1 MMGNTINPEEVTD
14 SNLSSPNSNIVIK
27 INDINEIED
36 KNLSETYSKK
46 LTDKRIVKKYFTKW
60 LTHCRRPKIIN
71 SKFIIRDSISNNEDS
86 SEADTSNN
94 DSHGSPEEI
103 EFQHL
108 ELNQYIDVNNS
119 IQEIEVMGRHY
130 KKLNY
135 NAVEKEVNRFYLD
148 ENHKFSAALD
158 ILASYIKGQKIIY
171 MEARYYAEKQL
182 NYMMIPAIALSCL
195 ATVLAEVLEC
205 DNYGRTILACVN
217 AFIALILAII
227 NYLKLDA
234 QAQAHQ
240 TTAHQYDKLQ
250 SSVEFTSGAILLF
263 KNIDKS
269 HEQKKLEQGVLE
281 KLEDV
286 EKKIV
291 EIKETNQFIIPRVIR
306 YRYPVIYNTNVFS
319 VIKKID
325 DHRKKTITRLK
336 NVKNEIRYINLI
348 QKEQHKKH
356 MRMSR
361 EYKYQVM
368 KLFNTKRNLIKEV
381 LLLKS
386 GFSMIDQMFRQE
398 IKNAE
403 IIKQRFW
410 GCGCRRLKLVD
421 YKVYKNKKVGC
432 LDKYICCYNE
442 PLLDP
447 EKINP
452 FLDSLIDP
460 FKEKEEIIDRQ
471 TYLQTLWF
479 QSNEEEWLEKKQELE
494 RISPVMIDKQRKSV
508 FRSDII

>member
-1 MMGNTINPEEVTD
+1 MMGNTINYEGVD
-14 SNLSSPNSNIVIK
+14 NDNIVIEM
-27 INDINEIED
+27 NDIDEIENNQTED
-36 KNLSETYSKK
+36 NSKD
-46 LTDKRIVKKYFTKW
+46 LTDREILKRYFTKW
-60 LTHCRRPKIIN
+60 LTY
-71 SKFIIRDSISNNEDS
+71 SKSSNFTKSNFVIGDNISSNEDS
-86 SEADTSNN
+86 SQTDTSNPYS
-94 DSHGSPEEI
+94 DDSPEEI
-103 EFQHL
+103 EMQHL
-108 ELNQYIDVNNS
+108 ELNQCADSYSV
-119 IQEIEVMGRHY
+119 QEIETMGRRY

-135 NAVEKEVNRFYLD
+135 NAVEKEINRFYLD

-158 ILASYIKGQKIIY
+158 ILASYLKGQKIIY
-171 MEARYYAEKQL
+171 MEARYHAENQL

-205 DNYGRTILACVN
+205 DDYGRTVLASVN
-217 AFIALILAII
+217 AFIALVLAII

-240 TTAHQYDKLQ
+240 TSAHQYDKLQ
-250 SSVEFTSGAILLF
+250 SSVEFTSGAVLLF
-263 KNIDKS
+263 KNIDES
-269 HEQKKLEQGVLE
+269 SEQKKLEQGVLE

-306 YRYPVIYNTNVFS
+306 HRYPVIYNTNVFS
-319 VIKKID
+319 IIKKID
-325 DHRKKTITRLK
+325 DHRKKTITLLK

-356 MRMSR
+356 MEMSR
-361 EYKYQVM
+361 EYKYQIM
-368 KLFNTKRNLIKEV
+368 KLYNTKRTLIKEV

-403 IIKQRFW
+403 IIKQRLW
-410 GCGCRRLKLVD
+410 GFGCRRPRLVD
-421 YKVYKNKKVGC
+421 YSVYKNKKVSC
-432 LDKYICCYNE
+432 FDKYLCCYTE

-447 EKINP
+447 ERINP

-460 FKEKEEIIDRQ
+460 FKEKEEVVDRQ
-471 TYLQTLWF
+471 TYLETLWF
-479 QSNEEEWLEKKQELE
+479 QSNEEEWLEKKDELE
-494 RISPVMIDKQRKSV
+494 RRSPITTGEQRKSI
-508 FRSDII
+508 FRTGIV

>member
-14 SNLSSPNSNIVIK
+14 SNLSSPNSNIVIQ

-36 KNLSETYSKK
+36 DNLSETYSKK
-46 LTDKRIVKKYFTKW
+46 LTERMIVKKYFTKW
-60 LTHCRRPKIIN
+60 LTHSRRPQIKN
-71 SKFIIRDSISNNEDS
+71 SNFIIGDSISNNEDS
-86 SEADTSNN
+86 SEADTSND
-94 DSHGSPEEI
+94 DSEGSPEEI
-103 EFQHL
+103 EMQHL
-108 ELNQYIDVNNS
+108 ELNQCIDNAS
-119 IQEIEVMGRHY
+119 LQEIEVMGQHY

-171 MEARYYAEKQL
+171 MEARYHAENQL
-182 NYMMIPAIALSCL
+182 NYMMIPAIALSCM

-205 DNYGRTILACVN
+205 DDYGRTILACVN

-269 HEQKKLEQGVLE
+269 CEQKKLEQGVLE

-319 VIKKID
+319 IIKKID
-325 DHRKKTITRLK
+325 DHRKKTITLLK

-356 MRMSR
+356 MVMSR

-368 KLFNTKRNLIKEV
+368 KLYNTKRNLIKEV

-432 LDKYICCYNE
+432 FDKYLCCYTE

-471 TYLQTLWF
+471 TYLETLWF
-479 QSNEEEWLEKKQELE
+479 QSNEEEWLENKEELE
-494 RISPVMIDKQRKSV
+494 RSSPIVVGQQRKSI
-508 FRSDII
+508 FRSGIV

>member
-1 MMGNTINPEEVTD
+1 MMGNIINSEE
-14 SNLSSPNSNIVIK
+14 SPGQSSLPNDNIVIEM
-27 INDINEIED
+27 NDINEIED
-36 KNLSETYSKK
+36 NLSENYTKH
-46 LTDKRIVKKYFTKW
+46 LGDKAILKKYFTKW
-60 LTHCRRPKIIN
+60 LKYSRRPKLIN
-71 SKFIIRDSISNNEDS
+71 SKFVIGDNISSNEDS
-86 SEADTSNN
+86 SESDTSNH
-94 DSHGSPEEI
+94 DSEGSPEEI
-103 EFQHL
+103 EMQHL
-108 ELNQYIDVNNS
+108 ELNQCTDNHSVE
-119 IQEIEVMGRHY
+119 EIEAMGQRY

-135 NAVEKEVNRFYLD
+135 NAVEKEINRFYLD

-158 ILASYIKGQKIIY
+158 ILASYLKGQKIIY
-171 MEARYYAEKQL
+171 MEARYHAENQL
-182 NYMMIPAIALSCL
+182 NYMMIPAIALSAM

-205 DNYGRTILACVN
+205 NGAGRTILACVN
-217 AFIALILAII
+217 AIIALMLAII

-240 TTAHQYDKLQ
+240 TSAHQYDKLQ
-250 SSVEFTSGAILLF
+250 SSVEFTSGSVLLF
-263 KNIDKS
+263 KNIEQS
-269 HEQKKLEQGVLE
+269 CEQKKLEQGVLE
-281 KLEDV
+281 KLEDA
-286 EKKIV
+286 EKKIA

-319 VIKKID
+319 IIKKID

-356 MRMSR
+356 MVMSQ
-361 EYKYQVM
+361 EYKYQIM
-368 KLFNTKRNLIKEV
+368 KLYNTKRSLIKEI

-403 IIKQRFW
+403 IIKQRCW
-410 GCGCRRLKLVD
+410 NCGCRKPKLVD
-421 YKVYKNKKVGC
+421 YKVYKNKKVNC
-432 LDKYICCYNE
+432 FDKYFCCYAE

-471 TYLQTLWF
+471 TYLETLWF
-479 QSNEEEWLEKKQELE
+479 QANEEDWLERKDELE
-494 RISPVMIDKQRKSV
+494 RRSPITTSKRRKSV
-508 FRSDII
+508 FRTGVV